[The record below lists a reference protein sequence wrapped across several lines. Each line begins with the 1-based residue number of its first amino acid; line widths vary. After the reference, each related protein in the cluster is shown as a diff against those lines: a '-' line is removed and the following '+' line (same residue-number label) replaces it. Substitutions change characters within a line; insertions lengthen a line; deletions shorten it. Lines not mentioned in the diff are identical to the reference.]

1 MNIKTCFFCQTG
13 VAFKPIMNAKGE
25 IISTHSI
32 CRNPSCPMNQKDLT
46 ALKLKSRKST
56 KRSRTAK
63 RTTKKKSRHI
73 SGLVVGM
80 TTLAVTFFGC
90 NALASFEMPS
100 SEILYQA
107 PQTTTSTSTI
117 APKESVSV
125 KPETIKEKIMRY
137 ALKYDV
143 SPVELENIVK
153 CETGA
158 TDVNKA
164 STTIQSRYLIGTPR
178 RELSFGVSQIHVSAH
193 GITKEQA
200 YDVDYSLD
208 FLAKHWS
215 LGHKDMWYNC
225 SIKNHYL

>member
-1 MNIKTCFFCQTG
+1 MNNQRRCFFCSSSTMKFQ
-13 VAFKPIMNAKGE
+13 PITNKKGE
-25 IISTHSI
+25 IISLHNICQSCDKNQTLHS
-32 CRNPSCPMNQKDLT
+32 
-46 ALKLKSRKST
+46 LKKKQSTLNLKRST
-56 KRSRTAK
+56 KP
-63 RTTKKKSRHI
+63 TKKKSRVLK
-73 SGLVVGM
+73 GYAVGIVSAATM
-80 TTLAVTFFGC
+80 FFAC
-90 NALASFEMPS
+90 NALAQIDTSVTYTAS
-100 SEILYQA
+100 STPQTIKTIPQKHEIL
-107 PQTTTSTSTI
+107 
-117 APKESVSV
+117 
-125 KPETIKEKIMRY
+125 KPETIKEKILRY
-137 ALKYDV
+137 SLKYDV